1 MQKYCGKVQVCFY
14 GATVQTTDRQTDNKR
29 TAHAIKVWTLATNM
43 SQTRDQQRFTISE
56 VAAVW
61 HEPMGPQR
69 IMWPSTRP
77 LHRGKISR
85 TQRSKVPLTST
96 MPRFC
101 GPLCI
106 HRAACTDLTSRY
118 EYTQHFL
125 RFTQCINYSNQLR
138 LYMKTVLQSFI
149 HCLLSLVA
157 AGQYNTQIC
166 HTVSRLFF
174 YRATRMHSA
183 DYAVARCLS
192 V

>member
-1 MQKYCGKVQVCFY
+1 
-14 GATVQTTDRQTDNKR
+14 
-29 TAHAIKVWTLATNM
+29 M

-192 V
+192 VWLSVCLSVRPSVRQTPVLCANGYTYPQSFLTIGYIAPPF